1 MNTRGALGESA
12 PQRPGGRAP
21 RGLSAPPGPPEASGP
36 SVPAPARGALP
47 RPRPPRGPSRRGLPS
62 ISRTPGSCSSKQL
75 SLFVLADFPY
85 LLAHFRE
92 AHNSVFQ
99 PFCRSLFKSTRSI
112 GPLPFC
118 PLRPTRLPSRP
129 PAPLFQAAIRFKSI
143 FSKGEKL
150 ITVPGPRQPQCGGHV
165 AGQARPGRRAAGSA
179 PSGPGRVL
187 TQAGRGSSGLRERG
201 RRLRDHSGTV
211 GQAGGAGLWRRL
223 SSRQGADG
231 GVVGGLCFYSPPLCF
246 KLS

>member
-21 RGLSAPPGPPEASGP
+21 RGLSAPPGPPRHPGRVSQHLPAGPAPPPPATRTVASGAAIHLP
-36 SVPAPARGALP
+36 HSRLLLVETAGAICSGRFPLFIGTFSGGAQLCLP
-47 RPRPPRGPSRRGLPS
+47 
-62 ISRTPGSCSSKQL
+62 T
-75 SLFVLADFPY
+75 
-85 LLAHFRE
+85 
-92 AHNSVFQ
+92 
-99 PFCRSLFKSTRSI
+99 FCRSLFKSTRSI